1 MVAGFFGNNNSD
13 PGSLT
18 DSEERSESLI
28 ESVSI
33 PSLLPTNKSDTDG
46 SSESNKISPIFTHYP
61 NSIAS
66 FFSPARSSS
75 VSENHYELIFPNPS
89 IPTSLSISLLFPP
102 TKSDTETYGSFLKSN
117 ETQFAYSIMSF
128 FPPAR
133 SQSDISENFT
143 MISTYPSISAS
154 PIHTTEI
161 ATFLEYLA
169 LQMLLEATNNFSEDH
184 KIWTSSFGS
193 VYRATLHDGREVAIK
208 GAEISMSK
216 PYVSKHYSD
225 SAFLNE
231 LKALSLLNHKNL
243 VCLLGIYED
252 SNERILV
259 LLVQTQ

>member
-1 MVAGFFGNNNSD
+1 MVAGFLGNNNSD

-128 FPPAR
+128 FPPGR
-133 SQSDISENFT
+133 TQ
-143 MISTYPSISAS
+143 SAS